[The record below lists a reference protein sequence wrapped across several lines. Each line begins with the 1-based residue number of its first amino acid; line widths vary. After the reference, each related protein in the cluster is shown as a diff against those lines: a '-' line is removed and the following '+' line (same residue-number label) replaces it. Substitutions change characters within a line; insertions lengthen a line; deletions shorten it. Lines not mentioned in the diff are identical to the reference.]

1 MIQEKAAFDHFLIL
15 SALNHLSMRWRRR
28 LQTNSR
34 VLEPILLQLLD
45 VVLLPRLLLGNDVG
59 KVSYLTCFDVPRHW
73 QVLLLLL
80 CRHNMWLHD
89 MMPAHWFLT
98 SSALKSFHQGGEVLW
113 EPFGQLCQPLR
124 CKPCQNFC
132 IFLFPC
138 WHSVSTTH
146 PPTRLQC
153 HLVAQP
159 SLTLNPWSE
168 FFSPEPGTS
177 VILTSGYHQRHK
189 FKQLQ
194 QHKYTNILHYKKI
207 TFRRRKNRNHLHN
220 NQLCSFLFWSFP
232 LDHTRRWPSPYNH
245 IRRFSQLN
253 WF

>member
-1 MIQEKAAFDHFLIL
+1 
-15 SALNHLSMRWRRR
+15 MRWRRR

-80 CRHNMWLHD
+80 CGHSMWLHD

-98 SSALKSFHQGGEVLW
+98 SSALKSFHQGREVLW
-113 EPFGQLCQPLR
+113 EPFGQLRQTLR
-124 CKPCQNFC
+124 CKPCKN
-132 IFLFPC
+132 FLFPC
-138 WHSVSTTH
+138 CHSVSTTH

-153 HLVAQP
+153 HLVAPP

-194 QHKYTNILHYKKI
+194 EHKYTNTALDTK
-207 TFRRRKNRNHLHN
+207 NHL
-220 NQLCSFLFWSFP
+220 QKKKK
-232 LDHTRRWPSPYNH
+232 
-245 IRRFSQLN
+245 
-253 WF
+253 

>member
-1 MIQEKAAFDHFLIL
+1 
-15 SALNHLSMRWRRR
+15 MRWRRW
-28 LQTNSR
+28 LHTNSR
-34 VLEPILLQLLD
+34 VLEAILLQLLD

-59 KVSYLTCFDVPRHW
+59 KVSYLACFDVPRHR

-98 SSALKSFHQGGEVLW
+98 SSALKSFHQGREVLW
-113 EPFGQLCQPLR
+113 EPFGQLCQTLR

-168 FFSPEPGTS
+168 FFSPEPDTS
-177 VILTSGYHQRHK
+177 HQSSSLRDIISVTSLNNLK
-189 FKQLQ
+189 SI
-194 QHKYTNILHYKKI
+194 NIQKI

-232 LDHTRRWPSPYNH
+232 LDHTRRWPSPDNH